1 MQPQACTAA
10 IVGQDSNGA
19 RRVIGG
25 GVCLR
30 VAGQPFLLSA
40 GDVLTAVGDQAW
52 IGVGGRILPLYGAAI
67 LGYGPQA
74 PPEARGL
81 NIGFAPLVTLDIGL
95 PQALECITIDAVD
108 LEEERAGAEYL
119 AVAPVDPGAAAWTV
133 MPARGAPRSAYR
145 GCGVDV
151 ATHLVVDLEGAV
163 AGSGGIGCG
172 LWRPAGA
179 SGALLTGIATGLRPI
194 DGGSRTRVVATRAP
208 LVVLGVLGFLG
219 VRPER
224 WMSRPARRAA
234 RRTH

>member
-1 MQPQACTAA
+1 MDPQTCTAA
-10 IVGQDSNGA
+10 IVGQDRAGA

-40 GDVLTAVGDQAW
+40 GDVLTAVGEQAW

-67 LGYGPQA
+67 LGYGPHA

-95 PQALECITIDAVD
+95 PQALDCITVDAVD
-108 LEEERAGAEYL
+108 LEEDRAGEEYV
-119 AVAPVDPGAAAWTV
+119 AVAPVEPGGAAWAVT
-133 MPARGAPRSAYR
+133 PARAAPRSAYR
-145 GCGVDV
+145 ACGVDA
-151 ATHLVVDLEGAV
+151 ATHLVVDVEGA
-163 AGSGGIGCG
+163 ADGSGGLGCG
-172 LWRPAGA
+172 LWRGAGV
-179 SGALLTGIATGLRPI
+179 SGARLTGIATGRRPI
-194 DGGSRTRVVATRAP
+194 DGGRRTRVVATRAP

-224 WMSRPARRAA
+224 WLAKAGRPARR
-234 RRTH
+234 TH